1 MNFILYRFDQPEA
14 TAPWQAIDDRVMCGV
29 SASRMRH
36 DPAGHGVFSGE
47 VSLENNGGFAS
58 VRAPV
63 RPPEAAAGASACLLE
78 VRGDGRRYKL
88 NLRTDDNFDGVTHQA
103 GFAPPAGEWAWVRLP
118 LADFVATW
126 HGRPVTAPDTLAA
139 AQLRQL
145 GLLIADRQAGPF
157 RLEVRA
163 IALGD

>member
-14 TAPWQAIDDRVMCGV
+14 TAPWQAIDDRVMGGV
-29 SASRMRH
+29 SASRMHH

-78 VRGDGRRYKL
+78 VRGDGRRYRL

-126 HGRPVTAPDTLAA
+126 RGRPVTAPDTLAA

-157 RLEVRA
+157 RL
-163 IALGD
+163 

>member
-14 TAPWQAIDDRVMCGV
+14 TAPWQAIDDRVMGGV
-29 SASRMRH
+29 SASRMHH

-103 GFAPPAGEWAWVRLP
+103 GFAPPAGEWAWVLETNTFLGERSP
-118 LADFVATW
+118 CAIPSPCSA
-126 HGRPVTAPDTLAA
+126 ASTLAS
-139 AQLRQL
+139 
-145 GLLIADRQAGPF
+145 
-157 RLEVRA
+157 RA
-163 IALGD
+163 SRARRRASPPD

>member
-14 TAPWQAIDDRVMCGV
+14 TAPWQAIDDRVMGGV
-29 SASRMRH
+29 SASRMHH

-58 VRAPV
+58 VRAV
-63 RPPEAAAGASACLLE
+63 AEVPEAATGALACLLE
-78 VRGDGRRYKL
+78 VRGDGRRYKF
-88 NLRTDDNFDGVTHQA
+88 NLRTDGGFDGITHQA
-103 GFAPPAGEWAWVRLP
+103 SFQPPAGEWAVVRLP
-118 LADFVATW
+118 LEGFVATW
-126 HGRPVTAPDTLAA
+126 RGRPASAGPISA
-139 AQLRQL
+139 AQIRQV

-157 RLEVRA
+157 RLDVRV